1 MSWESLFIKTFQE
14 ILTAAN
20 IENCHHRVILSHF
33 STNTFSFHLH
43 NYYLPCFG
51 LDQCLVHNKDSI
63 IVKWSILQEMWTTF
77 LVNKAWFSPTTQF
90 HINSLEWKTI
100 VILCRFTPTST
111 LHSLCSQ
118 IPKCFAPTLISKSG
132 KNRKSTEN
140 TRTAF
145 LRVLPRQRQTHGKEQ
160 DGTMELTLPMN
171 QTNSNQLL
179 T

>member
-1 MSWESLFIKTFQE
+1 MTWQQPWGLPVALSASRSFYAGQKFPFSLLPVRSWKMGTS
-14 ILTAAN
+14 
-20 IENCHHRVILSHF
+20 V
-33 STNTFSFHLH
+33 
-43 NYYLPCFG
+43 CFG